1 MLPPEMPGNERIVDA
16 AVRADLAREV
26 VEYLRAVEEGWGVRI
41 ARIGIDAPR
50 EPRPAGMDLRA
61 CEAALRERG
70 ISFIQTPGQAVFD
83 RIPEDVAAY
92 QRDRTARK
100 GLPQANRIWM
110 LFGFDLFRVLSAEG
124 WECLEVYPQATVQG
138 DRRGGTAQE
147 ESGCRPG
154 AVDRRRR
161 AHGLA

>member
-16 AVRADLAREV
+16 AVRADRTRKG
-26 VEYLRAVEEGWGVRI
+26 VEYLRAVEKRCGVRI

-61 CEAALRERG
+61 CESALKERG

-92 QRDRTARK
+92 LRDPSERK
-100 GLPQANRIWM
+100 GLPHANRIWM
-110 LFGFDLFRVLSAEG
+110 LFARARS
-124 WECLEVYPQATVQG
+124 
-138 DRRGGTAQE
+138 
-147 ESGCRPG
+147 RPG
-154 AVDRRRR
+154 GSARS
-161 AHGLA
+161 ATSGT